1 MKLEKIEIRQE
12 QKSDYRETE
21 EMVRE
26 AFWNHYSPGCAEH
39 YLVHVLR
46 DSSVFLPELNLV
58 AVSDGRIVGNAM
70 CIKGLIRRDDGGQTE
85 VLSLGPLSVLPEYQR
100 KGVGTALIEETKKR
114 AAALG
119 YGALFLCGDPDYYT
133 AKGFAAAEM
142 YGIRTA
148 DNMYA
153 VALHACE
160 LYRGALEETHGRY
173 YEDSVY
179 EIDEIKAEQYDK
191 KFPPKEKVSG
201 TPTQQKFDR
210 IVAMRRP
217 PENG

>member
-1 MKLEKIEIRQE
+1 M
-12 QKSDYRETE
+12 
-21 EMVRE
+21 
-26 AFWNHYSPGCAEH
+26 
-39 YLVHVLR
+39 
-46 DSSVFLPELNLV
+46 
-58 AVSDGRIVGNAM
+58 
-70 CIKGLIRRDDGGQTE
+70 
-85 VLSLGPLSVLPEYQR
+85 LSLGPLSVLPEYQR

-119 YGALFLCGDPDYYT
+119 YGALFLCGIQTIIRREDLQQR
-133 AKGFAAAEM
+133 KW

-160 LYRGALEETHGRY
+160 LYKGALEETPGRY